1 MEEVM
6 TIEKLP
12 VNSMPPVNMNETVL
26 TEQYFQAVDNMMKVF
41 AIRPDDTLL
50 FLSDPLIDPRVFHA
64 IAGIARSRGVRP
76 ELYMSSNWNSGIFPE
91 ELKPVYEK
99 ASLVVST
106 WFASIG
112 DPYCLKVR
120 RDTGQRTVKMTYF
133 RNIDVLKAPQARFPA
148 ELVGE
153 ITRATRKLYPENEKF
168 DLKIT
173 DPRGTNWTAKFTPEM
188 RENMLKSN
196 RWRGQT
202 TAEEAGA
209 YVHWVPTHGPNVYDR
224 TTLGKNQ
231 DRGEIRNDVNGIVY
245 PEAAVG
251 FPKPFDE
258 KIGIVFENDRITEVR
273 GQSEDATIL
282 RDMLVGGV
290 LVELGCGFNPKAPRR
305 GIYPAGSNSP
315 GALHYGIEL
324 AKPCNY
330 IKKVMPNWEEPPIH
344 MDLVALDS
352 TVVAGNRVLIE
363 DGFLVALRDPD
374 VIAAASRFGDP
385 VDLLEGW
392 PD

>member
-1 MEEVM
+1 M